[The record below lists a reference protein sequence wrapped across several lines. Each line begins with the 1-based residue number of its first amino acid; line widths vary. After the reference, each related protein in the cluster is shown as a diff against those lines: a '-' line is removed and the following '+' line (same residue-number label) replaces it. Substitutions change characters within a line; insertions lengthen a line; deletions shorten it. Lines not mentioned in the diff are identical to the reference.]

1 MRELQIETEY
11 ITGARGYI
19 LEQSQEPH
27 FNYCIRYSLQIDAL
41 TNMEE
46 LHIQTVSVYQTTPSF
61 SYLSSGSVT
70 IWSLHIRNGGATE
83 RPLR

>member
-1 MRELQIETEY
+1 MRELQIEMEY

-46 LHIQTVSVYQTTPSF
+46 LHIQTVSATKRHPHFHIWAPVPLQYGASIF
-61 SYLSSGSVT
+61 VT
-70 IWSLHIRNGGATE
+70 EVQPND
-83 RPLR
+83 P